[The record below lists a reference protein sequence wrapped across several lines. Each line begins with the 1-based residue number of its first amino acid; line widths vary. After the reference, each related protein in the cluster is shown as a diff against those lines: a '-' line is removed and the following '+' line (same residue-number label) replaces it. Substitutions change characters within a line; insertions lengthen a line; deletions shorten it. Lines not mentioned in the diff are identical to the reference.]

1 MMAVHHRIHGL
12 TRSALNALGLR
23 VEAEKASARLPDLL
37 VAAEKAATAVRM
49 GEHAQRRAGS
59 GEKFWQFREYQAGDR
74 PQDIDWRQ
82 SGRGDRVFVR
92 QKEWQTT
99 QTALLWCQR
108 NDSMQYASRTILPTK
123 FEAAATIS
131 MALGMLMMG
140 AGEIVGTLDGSLRPG
155 KGEMAIQSLGEKLLE
170 PDYASLPRQ
179 LLREPARHATIMLAG
194 DFLSPLD
201 DIEHAVHAL
210 AGRTVNILMLQV
222 LDPAEINLP
231 FRGRVIF
238 EAPHTGAKHHI
249 TNVDSV
255 RETYQKKINAHISG
269 LQAMCHHHGW
279 HYVQHTTDTDMAVTL
294 LSLWHLIGQSRKGGP
309 LS

>member
-1 MMAVHHRIHGL
+1 MAVHHRIHGL

-82 SGRGDRVFVR
+82 SARGDRVFVR

-99 QTALLWCQR
+99 QTALLWCQG
-108 NDSMQYASRTILPTK
+108 NDNMQYASRSILPTK

-140 AGEIVGTLDGSLRPG
+140 AGEMVGTLDGALRPG
-155 KGEMAIQSLGEKLLE
+155 KGEVAIQSLGEKLLE
-170 PDYASLPRQ
+170 ADAASLPRH
-179 LLREPARHATIMLAG
+179 LMREPARHATIVLAG
-194 DFLSPLD
+194 DFLAPLD
-201 DIEHAVHAL
+201 QTEHAIHAL
-210 AGRTVNILMLQV
+210 AGRTVNILLLQT

-238 EAPHTGAKHHI
+238 EAPHTGDKHHI
-249 TNVDSV
+249 TNVDSI
-255 RETYQKKINAHISG
+255 RDSYQKKMSAHIES
-269 LQAMCHHHGW
+269 LKAMCHHNGW
-279 HYVQHTTDTDMAVTL
+279 HYVQHTTDTDAAVTL
-294 LSLWHLIGQSRKGGP
+294 LALWQLIGQSRKGGP
-309 LS
+309 LA

>member
-1 MMAVHHRIHGL
+1 MAVHHRIHGL
-12 TRSALNALGLR
+12 TRSAMTVLGLR
-23 VEAEKASARLPDLL
+23 TEAEKSAGRLPDLL

-49 GEHAQRRAGS
+49 GEHAQRRSGS

-99 QTALLWCQR
+99 QTALIWCQR
-108 NDSMQYASRTILPTK
+108 NDNMDYASRTILPTK
-123 FEAAATIS
+123 HEAASTIS
-131 MALGMLMMG
+131 LALAILMNG
-140 AGEIVGTLDGSLRPG
+140 AGEMVGTLDGSLRPA
-155 KGEMAIQSLGEKLLE
+155 KGEIMIQSLGEKLLE
-170 PDYASLPRQ
+170 YDTSPLPHH
-179 LLREPARHATIMLAG
+179 LMREPARHATIVLVS

-201 DIEHAVHAL
+201 QIEHAVHAL
-210 AGRTVNILMLQV
+210 AGRTVNILLLQV
-222 LDPAEINLP
+222 LDPAEVNLP

-238 EAPHTGAKHHI
+238 ETPQTGQQHHI

-255 RETYQKKINAHISG
+255 RESYQKKMNGHIEG
-269 LQAMCHHHGW
+269 LKSMCHHNGW
-279 HYVQHTTDTDMAVTL
+279 HFVQHITDTDAAVTL
-294 LSLWHLIGQSRKGGP
+294 LDLWRLLGQSHKGGP